1 MTTPH
6 SSQSEGGEQSLFSQL
21 SFPELYEQALVGPLF
36 QPWVEPL
43 LEDVELRSGDRVLDI
58 ACGTGI
64 VARLAK
70 KRLESAGT
78 VVGVDVNPH
87 MLAVARRVAPTIDW
101 REGDAAALP
110 LRDGERFD
118 VVLCQQGC
126 QFFADRAAAA
136 HQMHRALVDGGRL
149 GVSTWRPDEEF
160 PVLRELRSIAERH
173 LGPISDRRLSLGN
186 PDPLEDAL
194 REAGFH
200 DVRSQQLAL
209 SIRFDDGFTF
219 VRLNA
224 MALVSMSAASA
235 TLGDEHRQRLVAAIT
250 RDSAE
255 LVRLHTDQSGFV
267 YEIGTNV
274 TLAHA

>member
-1 MTTPH
+1 MTAPQ
-6 SSQSEGGEQSLFSQL
+6 SSQPAGGEQRLFSQL

-43 LEDVELRSGDRVLDI
+43 LDDVELRPGDRVLDI

-64 VARLAK
+64 VARLARE
-70 KRLESAGT
+70 RLASSGT
-78 VVGVDVNPH
+78 VVGVDLNPH
-87 MLAVARRVAPTIDW
+87 MLAVARRLAPTIDW

-126 QFFADRAAAA
+126 QFFADQAAAA
-136 HQMHRALVDGGRL
+136 RQMHRALVEGGRL

-160 PVLRELRSIAERH
+160 PVLRELRRVAEKH
-173 LGPISDRRLSLGN
+173 LGPISDRRHSLGD
-186 PDPLEDAL
+186 PDSLEHSL

-200 DVRSQQLAL
+200 DVRSKRLAR
-209 SIRFDDGFTF
+209 SIRFNDGSTF

-224 MALVSMSAASA
+224 MALVSMSAAST
-235 TLGDEHRQRLVAAIT
+235 TLGDEERLRLVGAIT

-255 LVRLHTDQSGFV
+255 LARLHSDQGGFV

-274 TLAHA
+274 TLARA

>member
-1 MTTPH
+1 MTAPQ
-6 SSQSEGGEQSLFSQL
+6 SSQPAGGEQRLFSQL

-43 LEDVELRSGDRVLDI
+43 LDDVELRPGDRVLDI

-64 VARLAK
+64 VARLARE
-70 KRLESAGT
+70 RLASPGT
-78 VVGVDVNPH
+78 VVGVDLNPH
-87 MLAVARRVAPTIDW
+87 MLAVARRLAPTIDW

-126 QFFADRAAAA
+126 QFFADQAAAA
-136 HQMHRALVDGGRL
+136 RQMHRALVEGGRL

-160 PVLRELRSIAERH
+160 PVLRELRRVAEKH
-173 LGPISDRRLSLGN
+173 LGPISDRRHSLGD
-186 PDPLEDAL
+186 PDSLEDSL

-200 DVRSQQLAL
+200 DVRSKRLAR
-209 SIRFDDGFTF
+209 SIRFNDGSTF

-224 MALVSMSAASA
+224 MALVSMSAAST
-235 TLGDEHRQRLVAAIT
+235 TLGDEERQRLVGAIT

-255 LVRLHTDQSGFV
+255 LARLHSDQGGFV

-274 TLAHA
+274 TLARA

>member
-1 MTTPH
+1 MTTPQ
-6 SSQSEGGEQSLFSQL
+6 SSQAPASEQRLFSQL

-43 LEDVELRSGDRVLDI
+43 LEDVALTSGDRVLDI

-64 VARLAK
+64 VARLAR
-70 KRLESAGT
+70 KRLGEDGT
-78 VVGVDVNPH
+78 VVGVDLNPH
-87 MLAVARRVAPTIDW
+87 MLAVARRADPTIDW

-126 QFFADRAAAA
+126 QFFADKAAAA
-136 HQMHRALVDGGRL
+136 HQMHRALIEGGRL

-173 LGPISDRRLSLGN
+173 VGPITDRRHALGS

-200 DVRSQQLAL
+200 DVRSRRLTRN
-209 SIRFDDGFTF
+209 IRFDDGSTF

-224 MALVSMSAASA
+224 MALVSMGAASA
-235 TLGDEHRQRLVAAIT
+235 NLGDDERQRLVAAIT

-255 LVRLHTDQSGFV
+255 LVGLHTDQGGFV
-267 YEIGTNV
+267 YELGTNV
-274 TLAHA
+274 TLARA